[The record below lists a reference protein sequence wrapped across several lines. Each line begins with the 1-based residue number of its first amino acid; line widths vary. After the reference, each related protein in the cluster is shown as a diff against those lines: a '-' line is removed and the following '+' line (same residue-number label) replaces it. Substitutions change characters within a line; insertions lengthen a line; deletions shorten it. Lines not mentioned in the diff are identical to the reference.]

1 MTKHEMDSTQT
12 SSEMWYAL
20 LMPGYVC
27 AAIEEQHVMHRQEKE
42 RMATMSLLLALPA
55 ERAIRS
61 GDRERGAH
69 RERVVRAHPAPSQ
82 RAWPTS
88 EAAVSE
94 RK

>member
-42 RMATMSLLLALPA
+42 RMATMSLLLALRA
-55 ERAIRS
+55 EA
-61 GDRERGAH
+61 GWEVVL
-69 RERVVRAHPAPSQ
+69 ENRVRTASA
-82 RAWPTS
+82 
-88 EAAVSE
+88 
-94 RK
+94 